1 MYLACQLYYRYLSD
15 NENSL
20 NVSYCTLL
28 CLLLVIQN
36 CVKCTLLL
44 SCDGRKFLYESWGKY
59 TSTALVQVVVT
70 VLYTTSIK
78 YVRIILQHDSLMYR
92 DMYYIPSMY
101 SSVNHVTRRVQDGG
115 HATKLTIC
123 QHPNTLLYSM
133 MNPSFRHTMT
143 MVCMDHSRSNQ
154 NLKDLEGW

>member
-78 YVRIILQHDSLMYR
+78 YVRIILQHDRLMYR

-101 SSVNHVTRRVQDGG
+101 SSVNHVTRRVQSCPVRRRPCNQTDNMSASKYLVVF
-115 HATKLTIC
+115 HDESIFQA
-123 QHPNTLLYSM
+123 YD
-133 MNPSFRHTMT
+133 
-143 MVCMDHSRSNQ
+143 DHG
-154 NLKDLEGW
+154 LHGPF